1 MVIIQA
7 SSSGYPDLPSP
18 GQGME
23 LSWGL
28 LSMAGQDFGILW
40 LPLPLHRDFSARPTA
55 LPVLPFLLLP
65 GSCSKLSYSSQSSP
79 SSPGRQDHPSDT
91 IQTQI
96 R

>member
-1 MVIIQA
+1 MILQA
-7 SSSGYPDLPSP
+7 SSPGYPDLPSL

-28 LSMAGQDFGILW
+28 PSMAGRDFGILR

-55 LPVLPFLLLP
+55 LPALPFLLLP

-79 SSPGRQDHPSDT
+79 PSPGRQNYPSDT